1 MSDHITEEEQIEAA
15 KRWWNENGRSVV
27 IGVVVAVVGYFGWQ
41 GLQSQQKVAKENA
54 SLLFE
59 DMMQAAVAEPG
70 QTISE
75 DQRLKAQAIAEE
87 LKEDH
92 SGSLYSN
99 NAALWMAKLAVES
112 NDLEKAHAELEWVI
126 NNEANEG
133 VELIARLRL
142 AQVQY
147 AQKEFD
153 KALST
158 LDSSKAGPFDPSF
171 NELRGDIYV
180 AQEKIDLAIE
190 LYEKILADS
199 DSPQSNRR
207 EIVQMKLDNAKGGAS
222 QSASTNEV
230 TPESQAGENNTK
242 AES

>member
-1 MSDHITEEEQIEAA
+1 MADHITEEEQIEAA
-15 KRWWNENGRSVV
+15 KRWWDENGKSII

-41 GLQSQQKVAKENA
+41 GWQAQQKSAKESA

-87 LKEDH
+87 LKADH

-99 NAALWMAKLAVES
+99 NAALWMAKLAVEQ
-112 NDLEKAHAELEWVI
+112 NALDDAKAELEWVL

-133 VELIARLRL
+133 VALIARLRL

-147 AQKEFD
+147 AQKAYDE
-153 KALST
+153 ALTT
-158 LDSSKAGPFDPSF
+158 LNAGDGTAFDPAF

-180 AQEKIDLAIE
+180 AQQNINMAIE
-190 LYEKILADS
+190 SYEKALTDS
-199 DSPQSNRR
+199 ANAQTNRR
-207 EIVQMKLDNAKGGAS
+207 DIVQMKLDSAKGNAN
-222 QSASTNEV
+222 ATTTTE
-230 TPESQAGENNTK
+230 K
-242 AES
+242 ADS